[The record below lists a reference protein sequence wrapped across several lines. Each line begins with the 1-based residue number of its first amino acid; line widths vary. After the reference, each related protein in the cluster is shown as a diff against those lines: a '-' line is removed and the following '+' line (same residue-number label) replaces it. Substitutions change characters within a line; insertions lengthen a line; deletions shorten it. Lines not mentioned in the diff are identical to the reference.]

1 MSAGAPTS
9 AREARALPFILARP
23 QRWRVAT
30 AGVVLVIGSG
40 NSVAQTAKTEF

>member
-1 MSAGAPTS
+1 MLVLVLVPT
-9 AREARALPFILARP
+9 RP